1 MARRE
6 PFPLQWPEGYK
17 RTRAADR
24 SKSRFGF
31 RGSGQVSLVSA
42 RNHLLDELSRLGAVN
57 VVMTSDLPVRNDG
70 LPYANGRSDD
80 PGVAVWFVL
89 PDARGNSRTTVFA
102 CDRWRSHAE
111 NMMAIAKSVEAMR
124 GLDRWGMADV
134 VERTMGG
141 FTALPSGE
149 PAAPAKKPW
158 RDVLF
163 AGDILFSPGSPALP
177 PGLGRGD
184 LLVLA
189 KHRHRALI
197 KQHHPDVGGS
207 AELAAE
213 INAALADAEQELGEE
228 FPS

>member
-17 RTRAADR
+17 RTSAAYR

-42 RNHLLDELSRLGAVN
+42 RNLLLDELSRLGAVN

-70 LPYANGRSDD
+70 LPYASGRSDD

-163 AGDILFSPGSPALP
+163 AGGVPL
-177 PGLGRGD
+177 GLENAD
-184 LLVLA
+184 VLVLA
-189 KHRHRALI
+189 KHRHRTLI
-197 KQHHPDVGGS
+197 KQHHPDAGGS
-207 AELAAE
+207 AERAAE
-213 INAALADAEQELGEE
+213 INAALSEAEQELGES
-228 FPS
+228 P

>member
-1 MARRE
+1 MKRE
-6 PFPLQWPEGYK
+6 PFPLQWPEGHQ
-17 RTRAADR
+17 RTNPADR
-24 SKSRFGF
+24 ARSRFGH
-31 RGSGQVSLVSA
+31 RGSGQVSLVEA
-42 RNHLLDELSRLGAVN
+42 RSQLLYELNRLGAAN

-70 LPYANGRSDD
+70 LPYASGRADD

-89 PDARGNSRTTVFA
+89 ADRRGNSRTTVFA
-102 CDRWRSHAE
+102 CDRWRTHAE

-163 AGDILFSPGSPALP
+163 AGDILFHDGDLPA
-177 PGLGRGD
+177 GLSRGD

-189 KHRHRALI
+189 KHRHRTLI
-197 KQHHPDVGGS
+197 KQHHPDQGGS
-207 AELAAE
+207 TEMAAE
-213 INAALADAEQELGEE
+213 INAALADAEQELGQ
-228 FPS
+228 